1 MKASSGS
8 GRNPGLVTITFE
20 VASISTARID
30 SFAKYINDTIN
41 PLTELTF
48 NVTPASAAAID
59 SFANK
64 LETSLTAALINA
76 VKTATSNLPTTG
88 SGGGGGGSGGGNNG
102 GGLTDRQIH
111 IGNQFRHILNQV
123 VDLQIKERAVL
134 NDTTNNLETRRAH
147 LERRIRDI
155 LSAPLSDKQ
164 DTFYTSTY
172 LQKIQ
177 DAYTNV
183 KDSITGVRLQEAEMI
198 DGQAVLGEKGAAAI
212 DRWRQKLAD
221 LQTYY
226 TQNKT
231 AISENTRLYTQFQQV
246 MHHTPAPTTTR
257 DANQRIAE
265 INNLT
270 RAAQRYM
277 RTAVASE
284 QAIEAARKSNDNQL
298 NRLAQAYQNHSALLT
313 RNKNLAAQYASMID
327 RIQNP
332 TKAMLT
338 KDGAAA
344 VKKQVDTLISAT
356 DALEKKTGR
365 IGKWLQSSIIG
376 RLKHLV
382 GAYSFTGIYRSLRF
396 VLQSVRDID
405 KAMTQLKIIT
415 QQSDAAYAAFG
426 ETAAKVARQTGQS
439 ISDVIESSVVWARLG
454 YSLNESAELSRAGA
468 IFSNVAGVSTSE
480 ATTSLTSVLK
490 AYDYQASEAI
500 HIVDILT
507 EVGQKY
513 AISASELGVALE
525 KGGAALATA
534 GNTLEES
541 AALMAAGNAAVQNAE
556 TVGTALKTTTLRVA
570 GSKAELEA
578 MGEEIDELASST
590 SKMREEIMQLSGVDI
605 MKDATT
611 YKSTYEILKEIAAV
625 WNQIDNISQMALLED
640 LAGKRNASVIASV
653 IHNIGDLEGAYD
665 AASNSAGVAER
676 ANAVYM
682 DSIEGRLGELSA
694 TAQNF
699 ATNFMSSDFMKALVS
714 VGTLILDI
722 LDGLAQIG
730 ALGPMLVGVIAS
742 VVTIK
747 THLHNIAIQRATIN
761 QLAAVGPLTNKT
773 EQQYA
778 MILGAV
784 NKQMRERVMN
794 ELNLTNAQKARLTGM
809 MAMPN
814 QITTGNAVDMMLSSG
829 LAGSRS
835 SARNIL
841 GFTNTRLYSNDAALS
856 MADRARVAAQL
867 KQLPQSAETD
877 KLIAS
882 LEGTAPAAKRAS
894 VGIAGF
900 VSKAALAVT
909 VITTVVGLIRSLI
922 KTHED
927 YVKEYQSALQAME
940 KANEKEK
947 KLEDE
952 LAELYK
958 RRQEINALS
967 KNQRSVQDYQ
977 DLNTSEA
984 RIKEI
989 KAEQAQLK
997 KEQEILQQTLDV
1009 KTLNA
1014 YGEGFIKIDVMLGWL
1029 DDAETPAQKLGLL
1042 TEALEAYTS
1051 ANWKYV
1057 AGATD
1062 ARQQMINQ
1070 TIAAAELARAQVLVE
1085 SGADGAYNTL
1095 LDALVK
1101 YGKLSKDTI
1110 KQIAAD
1116 GAASNEDLGSTF
1128 KDVIELLEDY
1138 GVEIKDDAAL
1148 TDLFAA
1154 YLNKV
1159 KQEAN
1164 EAAAELNDVNNK
1176 IKDFD
1181 TLVSQVRDPVE
1192 VLQKAE
1198 KEMAENGRLTLDTYL
1213 KLRELKLEDYVTKIA
1228 DGYVLANGAL
1238 QDYIKTQRRSLEA
1251 TRDEAKAQLEAA
1263 RSYTK
1268 STAMIIAAKY
1278 TMKVAYADGG
1288 GREGPS
1294 DTDIKRTFDNVF
1306 NSLLGSAESAYNK
1319 AQQALDDFDQIV
1331 GSLTGAGRSP
1341 SSSSSN
1347 DDPFLKQWEDV
1358 NAAMKH
1364 EVEMG
1369 KRTQASYMEW
1379 LRTTTTRGVAGSYLN
1394 VSEETYQ
1401 KYYEKIRSVQEEVR
1415 KYDLEQLD
1423 KQKDAFESLVD
1434 FRIKQLEE
1442 ETKKQKEELDKRK
1455 ENLEDFYDKQIELL
1469 EEQFDEE
1476 DYLEEQAEKR
1486 EELANMRRQMDML
1499 ERDDSAWAKK
1509 RLAELKDEYAEAE
1522 EDYRK
1527 WERDHARDAVKK
1539 TLEDERD
1546 AAIKEIED
1554 SLEVLDKQAED
1565 EAAIRKQAIDDIL
1578 SGNKSIMQAMEE
1590 FSIKQGT
1597 WLEDNIVAKWELAY
1611 KAVQKYGKGAAAIA
1625 ALDNMFGV
1633 DRLDNETYRVL
1644 REILGGEY
1652 QQHAAGTPNAHGGW
1666 AVTQENGPEAILRR
1680 AGGLFTLL
1688 NPGDKVLNADAT
1700 NFLYAFA
1707 NNPGAILASSMSSLL
1722 SRNALTPA
1730 FAGMNNNSTMNIDMG
1745 DVIIQG
1751 NADEKTVSE
1760 FRREKRKL
1768 VNDLLQ
1774 EFKKLR

>member
-59 SFANK
+59 GFANK
-64 LETSLTAALINA
+64 LETSLTTALINA
-76 VKTATSNLPTTG
+76 VKTATSNLPTAG
-88 SGGGGGGSGGGNNG
+88 SGGGGGGGGGPGGGNNN
-102 GGLTDRQIH
+102 GGLTERQIH

-134 NDTTNNLETRRAH
+134 SDTTNNLETRRAH

-198 DGQAVLGEKGAAAI
+198 DGQAVLGEKGAATI

-277 RTAVASE
+277 RTTVASE

-694 TAQNF
+694 TAQDF

-1138 GVEIKDDAAL
+1138 GVEVKDDAAL

-1278 TMKVAYADGG
+1278 TMQVAYADGG

-1294 DTDIKRTFDNVF
+1294 RADIRRTFDDVF
-1306 NSLLGSAESAYNK
+1306 NSLLASAENAYNK
-1319 AQQALDDFDQIV
+1319 AQQALNDFDRIV
-1331 GSLTGAGRSP
+1331 ASLTGPG
-1341 SSSSSN
+1341 SSSSSSSSS
-1347 DDPFLKQWEDV
+1347 DPHLEYFKKRQADW
-1358 NAAMKH
+1358 KH
-1364 EVEMG
+1364 QLEMG
-1369 KRTQASYMEW
+1369 QITRKQYIQY
-1379 LRTTTTRGVAGSYLN
+1379 LREVISPQGHFGRYGDKYLD
-1394 VSEETYQ
+1394 E
-1401 KYYEKIRSVQEEVR
+1401 IRSLEEEIR
-1415 KYDLEQLD
+1415 QYDLEVLD
-1423 KQKDAFESLVD
+1423 KQKDAFESLID

-1486 EELANMRRQMDML
+1486 KELADMRRQMDML

-1578 SGNKSIMQAMEE
+1578 SGNKSIMRAMEE

-1611 KAVQKYGKGAAAIA
+1611 NAVQKYGKGAAAIA
-1625 ALDNMFGV
+1625 ALDQMFGA

-1722 SRNALTPA
+1722 SRTSLTPA
-1730 FAGMNNNSTMNIDMG
+1730 YAGMSGNSTINIDTG

-1768 VNDLLQ
+1768 VNEILQ